1 MFSKVTVEWMKIPTG
16 PPPKQSRRRRRDG
29 IRAKGYK
36 KTGRTLLLA
45 AVKNVNEGYDDLA
58 VLLALCQVKL
68 LGDLM
73 VSSDLKVYN
82 YLLGIYIYLHYSV
95 SQPVLAAS

>member
-1 MFSKVTVEWMKIPTG
+1 M
-16 PPPKQSRRRRRDG
+16 
-29 IRAKGYK
+29 
-36 KTGRTLLLA
+36 LA

-58 VLLALCQVKL
+58 VLLAICQVKL

-82 YLLGIYIYLHYSV
+82 YLLGIYIYLYYSV
-95 SQPVLAAS
+95 SQRVLAAS

>member
-1 MFSKVTVEWMKIPTG
+1 MKIPTA
-16 PPPKQSRRRRRDG
+16 PPPKQSRRRRRDR

-58 VLLALCQVKL
+58 VLLAICQVKL

-82 YLLGIYIYLHYSV
+82 YLLGIYIYLYYSV
-95 SQPVLAAS
+95 SQCVLAAS